1 MKKLYIATIN
11 ILLCTFILLIQLSL
25 VYKNR
30 LDPFEREGVLKNI
43 EYLTS
48 DELEGRLCGNEGN
61 YLAQEFIENS
71 FIKSNIKKLNS
82 SYFQD
87 FNVKAPIL
95 VEGEPYLK
103 VYDKN
108 NKLVSS
114 YKYGVD
120 FKEAFINFRVNHITF
135 DNTNEFKVLPTIM
148 KGTSSSNNSVVF
160 LSSPVDSFNFRSSFI
175 EDTPCDLYVVVAP
188 NLIKELET
196 YLNKGYKID
205 CFIPYEVKEKV
216 VNNVTG
222 IIKGKNPFLPPLV
235 LTAHFDH
242 MGKGLSGEIY
252 RGALDNASGA
262 SFLLELSSF
271 LASLPQPSR
280 DIIIVSLNA
289 EEFGLLGSKNFAKEN
304 KELLKDATVINFD
317 MIGSDKD
324 IPLTFMAGED
334 TCFHSDLLDRLCEIC
349 NEKNITNIIENK
361 DSSDHA
367 SFIKEGFDAI
377 TINDG
382 DVTRIHTPED
392 KIEYISP
399 TAIDRSF
406 SVVWSEI
413 FDSAYSSSGLFLLD
427 SKVLI
432 LLILSALICLILKLR
447 S

>member
-82 SYFQD
+82 SYLQD

-108 NKLVSS
+108 NKLV
-114 YKYGVD
+114 
-120 FKEAFINFRVNHITF
+120 
-135 DNTNEFKVLPTIM
+135 
-148 KGTSSSNNSVVF
+148 SSSNNSVVF

-205 CFIPYEVKEKV
+205 CFIPYEVIEKV

-304 KELLKDATVINFD
+304 KDLLKNATVINFD

-392 KIEYISP
+392 KIEHISP

-432 LLILSALICLILKLR
+432 LLILSALLCLILKLK